1 MKWQFNDQRPI
12 YAQLMEQIQFG
23 IVTGEY
29 PHGSNMPSVRA
40 LALEAE
46 VNPNTMQ
53 KALSELETQGLF
65 YTRRTA
71 GRFVTEDE
79 KVVRKLREQ
88 LAEKTIRAFF
98 EGMERLG
105 ISKKEAAGMLE
116 AAKEVK

>member
-1 MKWQFNDQRPI
+1 LRWQFNNQRPI
-12 YAQLMEQIQFG
+12 YAQLIEQIQFG
-23 IVTGEY
+23 VVTGEY
-29 PHGSNMPSVRA
+29 PKGSNLPSVRA

-53 KALSELETQGLF
+53 KALSELETQGLL

-79 KVVRKLREQ
+79 EVVRKLREQ

-98 EGMERLG
+98 QGMERLG
-105 ISKKEAAGMLE
+105 ISQEEAAGMLE
-116 AAKEVK
+116 TAKEGK

>member
-1 MKWQFNDQRPI
+1 LKWQFNDQRPI

-29 PHGSNMPSVRA
+29 PQGSNMLSVRA

-53 KALSELETQGLF
+53 KALSELETQGLL

-88 LAEKTIRAFF
+88 LAKKTIRAFF
-98 EGMERLG
+98 QGMERLG
-105 ISKKEAAGMLE
+105 ISKEEAVSMLE
-116 AAKEVK
+116 AAEEVK